1 MDKFDL
7 IKLHAELSKIKTQ
20 LERRPGIYKEF
31 EAYDKLSVTP
41 LHFHKSKNEHEEA
54 VKILCKSILLGMEK

>member
-7 IKLHAELSKIKTQ
+7 IKLHADLSKIKAQ
-20 LERRPGIYKEF
+20 LERHHGIYKEF

-54 VKILCKSILLGMEK
+54 VKILCKAILQGLEK